1 MASCKHASSQ
11 PRLSWKGPLVVDLHV
26 IHSEGRAIVHPYVL
40 CICPN
45 PLNSAGV
52 QATRYEKIPK
62 PPEFTFLLRDHA
74 FACAKAARHV
84 THDHAAD
91 THTTAEWVHCGDT
104 GTVRAQP
111 PPLVKP
117 GRWSR
122 GGQCPPSQSAVDKPH
137 QKLWSV
143 SKRTRVRGHSAR
155 APAAGTQPD
164 PVGLTQPRVGAES
177 YRKMATRDERS
188 EHNSERNCDIYCALA
203 KYDRAVS
210 RYFVSAKFRE
220 LQNGIRKC
228 ITPHG
233 VTKHCWGAQWW
244 GSRPPPPK
252 QGGMAEDAFGTGPLP
267 QILPCAGRVL
277 CRFSHPKSRSTS
289 TPQPSRRAPAPG
301 TLEPDRRRRTPNER
315 VPAIPGARFRGRWPV
330 AAHMRS
336 GSAPALLWKGPCRA
350 ADAEPLRR
358 RQRGGDGHH
367 PPCGLAAGGGGVA
380 IKLCRWRDEMDARV
394 LYFVPA
400 SRPPKSGAS

>member
-1 MASCKHASSQ
+1 MSDRNIILSETAIFIVLLPNTTGQFPDILCLVRLFVAGQWGAQ
-11 PRLSWKGPLVVDLHV
+11 PQGHWPRWGGPLLQ
-26 IHSEGRAIVHPYVL
+26 S
-40 CICPN
+40 
-45 PLNSAGV
+45 
-52 QATRYEKIPK
+52 
-62 PPEFTFLLRDHA
+62 F
-74 FACAKAARHV
+74 
-84 THDHAAD
+84 
-91 THTTAEWVHCGDT
+91 
-104 GTVRAQP
+104 P
-111 PPLVKP
+111 PPKV
-117 GRWSR
+117 
-122 GGQCPPSQSAVDKPH
+122 A
-137 QKLWSV
+137 
-143 SKRTRVRGHSAR
+143 
-155 APAAGTQPD
+155 
-164 PVGLTQPRVGAES
+164 
-177 YRKMATRDERS
+177 
-188 EHNSERNCDIYCALA
+188 
-203 KYDRAVS
+203 
-210 RYFVSAKFRE
+210 AKFRE

-301 TLEPDRRRRTPNER
+301 TLEPGRRRRTPNER